1 MAENP
6 EHSAGDG
13 DKAEPEASRMPPNEY
28 VPANGSGTSESAQGA
43 TSGSDAVVPDLPF
56 VESPGLGGDD
66 GPVPSAKEDESSKP
80 PPVLGSLVVSEPPHQ
95 AKGST
100 DRRPGSA
107 RRSRLAVMAASL
119 ALAASL
125 GSFIGTMSAA
135 GLAQMLRTS
144 TPAPGPA
151 EEFAATAQSLKAQF
165 AELSALKASL
175 DTATRGTASQLAKI
189 AERLDHLDKRAA
201 SAADVTGSIGSSASS
216 ASTPPPAPAPLAAEP
231 PLPVLND
238 WIVQDVQ
245 NGRALVASH
254 VGGIFDVG
262 AGSILPGLGR
272 VESIKRQDGQWV
284 VVTSRGAIVS
294 RR

>member
-1 MAENP
+1 MAQNP
-6 EHSAGDG
+6 ERSAGDG
-13 DKAEPEASRMPPNEY
+13 DKAEPEAGRMPPNEY
-28 VPANGSGTSESAQGA
+28 MSSKNVSAQSAPNGEPESA
-43 TSGSDAVVPDLPF
+43 DAADDLPF
-56 VESPGLGGDD
+56 VESPKLGGDD
-66 GPVPSAKEDESSKP
+66 EPVQPAKEEAFKP
-80 PPVLGSLVVSEPPHQ
+80 SPVLGSLVLREPPPRQ
-95 AKGST
+95 ATGGA
-100 DRRPGSA
+100 DRRPGST
-107 RRSRLAVMAASL
+107 RRWRLAMMAASM

-135 GLAQMLRTS
+135 GLAQMLRAS
-144 TPAPGPA
+144 SPAPGA
-151 EEFAATAQSLKAQF
+151 TEEFAATAQSLKAQF

-201 SAADVTGSIGSSASS
+201 TTADITGSVASSPPSAS
-216 ASTPPPAPAPLAAEP
+216 PPPAPAPLAAEP
-231 PLPVLND
+231 LPPVLND

-254 VGGIFDVG
+254 MGGIFDVG

-272 VESIKRQDGQWV
+272 VEAIKRQDGQWI
-284 VVTSRGAIVS
+284 VVTSHGAIVS